1 MTCDQ
6 DKELCRRFP
15 DLYRESRLSPKE
27 SAMAW
32 GFPGWLGIITTLSEV
47 IDRHA
52 KEVGLSDLACTG
64 AKEKFGSLVYSA
76 IGVDDFV
83 RGSIRIASILS
94 GRHCQVCEAP
104 ARLKPD
110 GWHRTLC
117 QRHEGIYQYG
127 GNLQDASGGSGTAE
141 KNSPAVLLEVV
152 SAVIDYEVDQ
162 NGMQP
167 TVVTA
172 DVGNDGILHLES
184 SRDCMRV
191 AGMLAMLEAWSQQ
204 QSKIQAG
211 EEIK

>member
-1 MTCDQ
+1 MTRDQ
-6 DKELCRRFP
+6 EEELCRRFP
-15 DLYRESRLSPKE
+15 ELYRERGLSPKE
-27 SAMAW
+27 SAMGW

-47 IDRHA
+47 IDHHA
-52 KEVGLSDLACTG
+52 KEVGLSELACTG
-64 AKEKFGSLVYSA
+64 TKEKFGSLVYSA

-104 ARLKPD
+104 ARLTPD

-127 GNLQDASGGSGTAE
+127 GNLLNAKEVSGSAE
-141 KNSPAVLLEVV
+141 KNSPAILLEVV

-162 NGMQP
+162 NGMPP

-172 DVGNDGILHLES
+172 DIGEDGVLRLES
-184 SRDCMRV
+184 SNDCMRV
-191 AGMLAMLEAWSQQ
+191 AGMLAMLKAWSQQ
-204 QSKIQAG
+204 QSKCLV
-211 EEIK
+211 EEVK